1 MTKFFFSWGFL
12 KYKNEREEGGFGNK
26 NIKNWEPFMLN
37 LFFMLRLFF
46 FRRRRGFK
54 KERSL
59 SERVHLRECDDFI
72 LFFLLLYIAKLLCPK
87 IVIFFGPFPEKKI
100 HTESFFYYLNAVLPH
115 LETISEH
122 FLSPSPLLHLILP
135 FTFFISSVE
144 MKKIPFLV
152 FFSLFLYIKKLAWR
166 QQGGRGGTSVR
177 DDVKWRKM
185 KKAQNGVHGF
195 FAFFSLL
202 F

>member
-72 LFFLLLYIAKLLCPK
+72 LFFCFSILPSFCVQKLLFSSDLFPK
-87 IVIFFGPFPEKKI
+87 KKY
-100 HTESFFYYLNAVLPH
+100 TQRVFFYYLNAVLPH

-152 FFSLFLYIKKLAWR
+152 FFSRSFYI
-166 QQGGRGGTSVR
+166 
-177 DDVKWRKM
+177 
-185 KKAQNGVHGF
+185 
-195 FAFFSLL
+195 
-202 F
+202 